1 MASRVSV
8 GLVAMMV
15 IVLAGP
21 GSAAS
26 SDTGTIVGEVV
37 YAGDPPPV
45 KKIEITKDKEK
56 CGTEKVLEELVV
68 GPDRGLR
75 WVVVSLEGA
84 EWNAEAP
91 EVQGI
96 QLDQSGCR
104 FVPHVLVVP
113 TDVDLSVLNSDGI
126 LHNVHTY
133 SKANLPMNRAQ
144 PAFRKKMRMKF
155 GEAEVIRV
163 ACDVHNWM
171 GAWIVVSDNP
181 YTAVTDENG
190 SFRLTGIKPGT
201 YKLKLW
207 HERLGEQTKEVT
219 VRGGEETKVTL
230 EMAIK

>member
-8 GLVAMMV
+8 GLVAMLA
-15 IVLAGP
+15 IVLVGMGGAE
-21 GSAAS
+21 AA
-26 SDTGTIVGEVV
+26 DTGIITGKVV
-37 YAGDPPPV
+37 YASDPPPA
-45 KKIEITKDKEK
+45 KKIEITKNKEK
-56 CGTEKVLEELVV
+56 CGTEKVLEEIVV

-144 PAFRKKMRMKF
+144 PAFLKKMRLKF

-171 GAWIVVSDNP
+171 GGYIVVAGHP
-181 YTAVTDENG
+181 YYAITDADG
-190 SFRLTGIKPGT
+190 SFEMTDVPAGT
-201 YKLKLW
+201 
-207 HERLGEQTKEVT
+207 
-219 VRGGEETKVTL
+219 
-230 EMAIK
+230 I